1 MLAASIKSDHLP
13 SEVVHGAPQIVDSIA
28 YYQGEGGRRR
38 NNGEDDIQFPIIS
51 MMDRCVQAIPGKC
64 GKLPFQVADV
74 MIGPFDL

>member
-1 MLAASIKSDHLP
+1 
-13 SEVVHGAPQIVDSIA
+13 VDSIA

-64 GKLPFQVADV
+64 GKLPFQV
-74 MIGPFDL
+74 F